1 MEQIWE
7 KIHDSIDSYFESKH
21 MFNIT
26 CSVITFLK
34 RTCYNSSLYL
44 DSEFENS
51 IFVFDRILKF
61 DFCVLSK
68 LNIRSFV
75 FDLIWKIDFC
85 VLSNFK
91 NRFLCL
97 SAAYFKK
104 QKVVMFWGGHGNK
117 IFVPPLGRYQD
128 FMYPR
133 AVTYQKVPALI
144 CSWMPKHDRTCEAYL
159 LSLGGCV
166 P

>member
-85 VLSNFK
+85 VLSNFN

-97 SAAYFKK
+97 SAAYLKK
-104 QKVVMFWGGHGNK
+104 TKSCYVLRGSRQQNICSSIGA
-117 IFVPPLGRYQD
+117 L
-128 FMYPR
+128 PR
-133 AVTYQKVPALI
+133 LYVPA
-144 CSWMPKHDRTCEAYL
+144 CCNL
-159 LSLGGCV
+159 LEGTSFDLFV
-166 P
+166 DAQTW